1 MATTNA
7 YKDGLRRFYFH
18 MAEDAIT
25 RWLDDKPHLL
35 GYFQDLEERGEE
47 LAAYQD
53 DPRIDAWLDETTAA
67 ANALTDQVYNATGDT
82 FSGERYNA
90 LVAAARDRLNIEW

>member
-1 MATTNA
+1 MASTNA

-53 DPRIDAWLDETTAA
+53 DPRIDAWIDEATAA
-67 ANALTDQVYNATGDT
+67 ANALTDEVRKVTGDT
-82 FSGERYNA
+82 FTGETYTA
-90 LVAAARDRLNIEW
+90 LSAAARDRLDINW

>member
-1 MATTNA
+1 MASTNT

-53 DPRIDAWLDETTAA
+53 DPRIDAWIDEATAA
-67 ANALTDQVYNATGDT
+67 ANALTDEVRKATGNT
-82 FSGERYNA
+82 FDGETYTA
-90 LVAAARDRLNIEW
+90 LADAARDRLGINW